1 MERLNLVGGIGMN
14 MDQGLIDGGSSL
26 SGLLDDRPEPGV
38 QPQFQLSK
46 DIVLTTDCD
55 GPRVEALRSLRTQLM
70 ERHLRQGRRAIAV
83 CGPGARVGT
92 SFMAANLAVA
102 FARAGVRTL
111 LIDANLRCPAIHQF
125 IVPDRPVSGLDQ
137 CLSSQGASFA
147 DAVQNA
153 VITNLSVIYS
163 GGPAADALEKLS
175 GPRFQP
181 LMDMCIRDFDVCI
194 VDTPPANRYA
204 DALRITAV
212 AGYGLIVLRK
222 HVSFVQDVDT
232 LTAQIGATGA
242 RVIGAVLN
250 AY

>member
-1 MERLNLVGGIGMN
+1 
-14 MDQGLIDGGSSL
+14 MDDQAIMDGGSDAP
-26 SGLLDDRPEPGV
+26 GLLENPPEPGV
-38 QPQFQLSK
+38 QPQFHLSK
-46 DIVLTTDCD
+46 GIILAADGD
-55 GPRVEALRSLRTQLM
+55 GPRAEALRSLRTQLM
-70 ERHLRQGRRAIAV
+70 ERHLKRGRRAIAV
-83 CGPGARVGT
+83 CGPGEGVGT
-92 SFMAANLAVA
+92 SFMAANLAFA

-111 LIDANLRCPAIHQF
+111 LIDTNLRCPAIHQF
-125 IVPDRPVSGLDQ
+125 IVPGQPVSGLDQ
-137 CLSSQGASFA
+137 CLSLQGASFA
-147 DAVQNA
+147 DAVQND

-163 GGPAADALEKLS
+163 GGPATDALEKLS

>member
-1 MERLNLVGGIGMN
+1 
-14 MDQGLIDGGSSL
+14 MDDQAIIDGGSGAP
-26 SGLLDDRPEPGV
+26 GLLDDQSEQAV
-38 QPQFQLSK
+38 QPQFHLSK
-46 DIVLTTDCD
+46 DIVLTADCD
-55 GPRVEALRSLRTQLM
+55 GPRAEALRSLRTQLM
-70 ERHLRQGRRAIAV
+70 ERHLKRGRRAIAV
-83 CGPGARVGT
+83 CGPSERVGT

-102 FARAGVRTL
+102 FARAGAKTL
-111 LIDANLRCPAIHQF
+111 LIDANLRRPAIHHF
-125 IVPDRPVSGLDQ
+125 IVPDQPVSGLGQ
-137 CLSSQGASFA
+137 CLSLHGGSFA
-147 DAVQNA
+147 DAVQDG
-153 VITNLSVIYS
+153 VIANLSVIYS

-212 AGYGLIVLRK
+212 AGYGLIVLRR

-232 LTAQIGATGA
+232 LTAQIGANRA

-250 AY
+250 EY